1 MHSSGEK
8 FICSGENILHHHTT
22 EVAALPEQTSKYSN
36 ENLVRT
42 PNHPVHTFFFF
53 RYPSLLE
60 DILEFQDRMAS
71 QEDGAEGEG
80 PRGIT
85 GRRGEKKEIKGHV
98 VIMVHLE

>member
-1 MHSSGEK
+1 MHSSDEK

-42 PNHPVHTFFFF
+42 PNQQYIHLFFFF

-60 DILEFQDRMAS
+60 DILEFQDRMAY

-85 GRRGEKKEIKGHV
+85 GRRGEKKEMK
-98 VIMVHLE
+98 